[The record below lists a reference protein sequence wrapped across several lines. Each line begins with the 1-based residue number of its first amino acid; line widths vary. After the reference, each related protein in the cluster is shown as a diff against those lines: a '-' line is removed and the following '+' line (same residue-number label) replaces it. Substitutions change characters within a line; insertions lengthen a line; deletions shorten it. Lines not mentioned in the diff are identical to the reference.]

1 MPRTNLVLAL
11 LAAAAL
17 STITIP
23 RAASAGSFAYG
34 YDNREPLAWALTTD
48 GNTSMSSLEDQDSF
62 NKVKDEYG
70 DDFLYIRD
78 GEDRYVI
85 RDRGLMARAEAAAKP
100 MREAGRDIGAA
111 ARLRVQEALGNVH
124 EGRDRAR
131 IARRIGRLSAKIAR
145 LSRDGEDTED
155 LEREQAELQRQLA
168 DLTEGARDRGKARQ
182 ADSEI
187 EERSERASRR
197 MNDAVRHMQ
206 KEIRA
211 ILRDAK
217 SRHLAEPVE

>member
-17 STITIP
+17 STTTIP
-23 RAASAGSFAYG
+23 RAASAGSFAFG
-34 YDNREPLAWALTTD
+34 YDNHELAWALTTD
-48 GNTSMSSLEDQDSF
+48 GNTSMSSLEDKDSF
-62 NKVKDEYG
+62 NKLKDEYG

-85 RDRGLMARAEAAAKP
+85 RDRGLMARAKAAAKP
-100 MREAGRDIGAA
+100 VGEAGREIGAVA
-111 ARLRVQEALGNVH
+111 GMRVREALGNAH

-131 IARRIGRLSAKIAR
+131 IARRIGRISSKIAR

-168 DLTEGARDRGKARQ
+168 DLTGEARDRGKARQ

-197 MNDAVRHMQ
+197 MNDAVRHMR
-206 KEIRA
+206 KEMRA